1 MRYTLTKMTTTI
13 LALAAALTIGIA
25 TDAVAG
31 DAVKNRPITTGAKKP
46 PSPPS
51 KKGTQPI
58 DPNPSLGSSGSG
70 GSGGGNCR
78 GTDSLA
84 RPGCRGF

>member
-1 MRYTLTKMTTTI
+1 MRYALTKMTTTI

-31 DAVKNRPITTGAKKP
+31 DAVKNRPVTTGAKQP

-58 DPNPSLGSSGSG
+58 DPNPSLGSSGSS
-70 GSGGGNCR
+70 SGGGNCR

>member
-13 LALAAALTIGIA
+13 LALTAALTIGIA
-25 TDAVAG
+25 TDAVATN
-31 DAVKNRPITTGAKKP
+31 AVKNRPITAGAKKP

-70 GSGGGNCR
+70 SGGGNCR